1 MEEYL
6 RILELAAHNALPEQ
20 INEESEL
27 PIAAVRELIDGG
39 YLNAIDASSMD
50 GDAYLRPRI
59 TFPGREYLKKLQTEN
74 LAGNSFMY
82 VQDIKRPPVFI
93 SHSSAD
99 HNIAEAL
106 VRLLRSALSLNPK
119 DIRCTSVDGH
129 RLPAGALTDNE
140 LREEIMAA
148 KAMVGLISPG
158 VMASAYVLFELGA
171 RWGAKLYLAPLLT
184 PGTGMEVLQGPIAN
198 MNALR
203 CDSEPQLHQFLEE
216 LGRELGRPLN
226 SPSTYLT
233 DLQAVTQ
240 VEPRINQSRMN
251 TGLLTA
257 RKKSK
262 ANKDRQSTKNNASRP
277 PDFDEMTEQILKI
290 FFDQS
295 GHMSVELVTSR
306 LGIKEGIVRYHLDLL
321 RKRDFIEQAGGGTVT
336 NLQGY
341 VPPLYEITATGTAYI
356 VKNKL

>member
-6 RILELAAHNALPEQ
+6 RILDLAAHNALPEQ

-27 PIAAVRELIDGG
+27 PIAAVRELIDSG

-50 GDAYLRPRI
+50 GNAYLRPRI
-59 TFPGREYLKKLQTEN
+59 TLPGREYLKKLQAEN
-74 LAGNSFMY
+74 LGGETFMY
-82 VQDIKRPPVFI
+82 ARDAARPPVFI

-99 HNIAEAL
+99 SNIAEAL
-106 VRLLRSALSLNPK
+106 VRLLRSALNLNPK

-129 RLPAGALTDNE
+129 RLPAGALTDQE
-140 LREEIMAA
+140 LREEIMTA

-171 RWGAKLYLAPLLT
+171 RWGAKLYLAPLLI
-184 PGTGMEVLQGPIAN
+184 PGAGAEILQGPIAN

-203 CDSEPQLHQFLEE
+203 CDSEHQLHQFLEE
-216 LGRELGRPLN
+216 LGQQLGRPVN
-226 SPSTYLT
+226 SASAYLT

-240 VEPRINQSRMN
+240 AVPRIDQNSIN
-251 TGLLTA
+251 KELLTA

-262 ANKDRQSTKNNASRP
+262 VNKHPLSTRNNTSRP
-277 PDFDEMTEQILKI
+277 PDFDEMTEKILKI
-290 FFDQS
+290 FFELSDNIP
-295 GHMSVELVTSR
+295 VDLVTTR
-306 LGIKEGIVRYHLDLL
+306 LGIKEGIARYHFDVL
-321 RKRDFIEQAGGGTVT
+321 RKQNFIDETGGGVVT
-336 NLQGY
+336 NLEGY
-341 VPPLYEITATGTAYI
+341 IPPRYGLTSTGRAYV